1 MAVYTAGELRKG
13 IKLEI
18 DGQPYVAIDVEFVKP
33 GKGQALYRCR
43 LKNMITG
50 TQVDRTYRS
59 GDNFQSANL
68 EERTMQ
74 YLYNDG
80 SFYTFM
86 DQKTYEQFNLTAAQI
101 GDANNYLT
109 DNLEVDILLYNDGPI
124 GVTLP
129 NFVTLKVVRADP
141 FARGDTA
148 ANVTKPVVVETGYEL
163 QAPTFV
169 EEGEKIQIDT
179 RTGGYVTRVKG

>member
-1 MAVYTAGELRKG
+1 MAVYTAGDLRKG
-13 IKLEI
+13 VKLEI
-18 DGQPYVAIDVEFVKP
+18 DGQPFLITDFEFTKP

-50 TQVDRTYRS
+50 GQMERTYRS
-59 GDNFQSANL
+59 GDTFQSANV
-68 EERTMQ
+68 EERRMQ

-86 DQKTYEQFNLTAAQI
+86 DQKTYEQFQLSADQM
-101 GDANNYLT
+101 GDSKYYLT
-109 DNLEVDILLYNDGPI
+109 DNLEVDVLLFQDRPI

-129 NFVTLKVVRADP
+129 NFVVLQVTRADP
-141 FARGDTA
+141 WARGDTA
-148 ANVTKPVVVETGYEL
+148 TGVTKPVTVQTGYEL
-163 QAPTFV
+163 QVPAFV

-179 RTGGYVTRVKG
+179 RTGAYVTRIK

>member
-1 MAVYTAGELRKG
+1 MATYTAGDLRKG
-13 IKLEI
+13 VKIEI
-18 DGQPYVAIDVEFVKP
+18 DGQPFHIVDMEFVKP

-59 GDNFQSANL
+59 GDSFQSANL
-68 EERTMQ
+68 EERVMQ

-80 SFYTFM
+80 HFYTFM
-86 DQKTYEQFNLTAAQI
+86 DQKTYEQFNLTGEQI
-101 GDANNYLT
+101 GDAKNYLT
-109 DNLEVDILLYNDGPI
+109 DNLEVDILLYNDRPI

-129 NFVTLKVVRADP
+129 NFVVLKIVRADP
-141 FARGDTA
+141 YARGDTA
-148 ANVTKPVVVETGYEL
+148 TNVQKPVTVETGYEL
-163 QAPTFV
+163 QVPAFV

-179 RTGGYVTRVKG
+179 RTGAYVTRVKG

>member
-1 MAVYTAGELRKG
+1 MATYTAGDLRKG
-13 IKLEI
+13 VKIEI
-18 DGQPYVAIDVEFVKP
+18 DGQPFHIVDMEFVKP

-59 GDNFQSANL
+59 GDTFQSANL
-68 EERTMQ
+68 EERVMQ

-80 SFYTFM
+80 HFFTFM
-86 DQKTYEQFNLTAAQI
+86 DQKTYEQFNLTGEQI
-101 GDANNYLT
+101 GDAKNYLT
-109 DNLEVDILLYNDGPI
+109 DNLQVDILLYNDRPI

-129 NFVTLKVVRADP
+129 NFVVLKVVRADP

-148 ANVTKPVVVETGYEL
+148 TNVQKPVSVETGYDL
-163 QAPTFV
+163 QVPAFV

-179 RTGGYVTRVKG
+179 RTGAYVTRVKG

>member
-1 MAVYTAGELRKG
+1 MATYTAGDLRKG
-13 IKLEI
+13 VKIEI
-18 DGQPYVAIDVEFVKP
+18 DGQPFHIVDMEFVKP

-59 GDNFQSANL
+59 GDSFQSANL
-68 EERTMQ
+68 EERVMQ

-80 SFYTFM
+80 HFYTFM
-86 DQKTYEQFNLTAAQI
+86 DQKTYEQFNLTGEQI
-101 GDANNYLT
+101 GDSKNYLT
-109 DNLEVDILLYNDGPI
+109 DNLEVDILLYNDRPI

-129 NFVTLKVVRADP
+129 NFVVLKIVRADP

-148 ANVTKPVVVETGYEL
+148 TNVQKPVTVETGYEL
-163 QAPTFV
+163 QVPAFV

-179 RTGGYVTRVKG
+179 RTGAYVTRVKG

>member
-1 MAVYTAGELRKG
+1 MAVYTAGDLRKG
-13 IKLEI
+13 IKIQI
-18 DGQPYVAIDVEFVKP
+18 DGQPFQIVDFEFSKP

-43 LKNMITG
+43 LRNMITG
-50 TQVDRTYRS
+50 GQMDRTYRS
-59 GDNFQSANL
+59 GDSFQSADV

-86 DQKTYEQFNLTAAQI
+86 DQKTYEQFQLSAEQI
-101 GDANNYLT
+101 GDAKNFLT
-109 DNLEVDILLYNDGPI
+109 DNLDVEVLLFQDRPI

-129 NFVTLKVVRADP
+129 NFVTLQVTKADP
-141 FARGDTA
+141 WARGDTA
-148 ANVTKPVVVETGYEL
+148 TGVTKPVTVQTGFVL
-163 QAPTFV
+163 QVPAFV

-179 RTGGYVTRVKG
+179 RTGGYVTRVK